1 MSAVPNIVTMTSSYE
16 HKRLT
21 NLQKD
26 FSNILGLLKGQTSRE
41 GIIMLMDAME
51 ERNFLLSLKHKKEL
65 TDAKAKTPIHKS
77 KIAQELDEAMK
88 ERDALLKLKRQKDL
102 ADAAHAKAR
111 AAREN
116 SQKKARELAE
126 AKKELGRLR
135 ELKRLRDLKLQKA
148 LADAAQENEESDYSS
163 EEEDNDDNDSDYS
176 SEEEDSSEEDDEEPL
191 PYGIEERQRAP
202 GSPIYYFHPETHVTS
217 YNLKYVISMVE
228 KTNRLYSIARRH
240 GILRSVERVNYKE

>member
-116 SQKKARELAE
+116 SQSKARELAE
-126 AKKELGRLR
+126 AKKELERLR

-148 LADAAQENEESDYSS
+148 LDDAAQESDYSS